1 MRLVTIFSAI
11 RLLQLKL
18 FFVQLAWLKRLCA
31 TAGQSTM
38 AAPRLLCMLG
48 AGASA
53 EVIEEYVS
61 PASGAGSPHVTN
73 AIAEIDLAEGASL
86 KHG

>member
-1 MRLVTIFSAI
+1 MQFAL
-11 RLLQLKL
+11 
-18 FFVQLAWLKRLCA
+18 LKRPRA

-38 AAPRLLCMLG
+38 AAPRMLCMLG

-61 PASGAGSPHVTN
+61 PASGASSPHVTN

>member
-1 MRLVTIFSAI
+1 
-11 RLLQLKL
+11 
-18 FFVQLAWLKRLCA
+18 
-31 TAGQSTM
+31 M
-38 AAPRLLCMLG
+38 AAPRMLCMLG

-61 PASGAGSPHVTN
+61 PASGASSPHVTN
-73 AIAEIDLAEGASL
+73 AIAEINLAEGASL

>member
-1 MRLVTIFSAI
+1 
-11 RLLQLKL
+11 
-18 FFVQLAWLKRLCA
+18 
-31 TAGQSTM
+31 M

-53 EVIEEYVS
+53 EVIEEYAH